1 MSAHTDVASAAAG
14 FRDAE
19 QFAAVA
25 HAARNTGVPFQL
37 LKHQVLQEKRTLAQ
51 AIRVV
56 RPDVDAAVEAERA
69 RLIARGDVAAI
80 AG

>member
-1 MSAHTDVASAAAG
+1 
-14 FRDAE
+14 
-19 QFAAVA
+19 
-25 HAARNTGVPFQL
+25 VPFQL